1 MDVDLLLAEM
11 HQGIERE
18 LRRCLDQALLQQI
31 PEFSEMLEYQLGMDR
46 DQTDMAAWGKRVRPL
61 LLLASANAV
70 TGQWKHALPAAAAV
84 ELMHNFSLIHDD
96 IQDKSSL
103 RRGRPTVWVKWGIAQ
118 AINAGDA
125 MLGLSQL
132 ELLDSIEKI
141 QPGMATHISKL
152 FNQTLVE
159 LTRGQYLD
167 MTFEKRDTV
176 SIQQYEWMTA
186 GKTGALI
193 ATCAEAG
200 ALLGGADLVQG
211 GRMREFGRLVG
222 HAFQIQDDWMGIWGD
237 EELTGKSIHSDLV
250 ERKKTYPVI
259 LGLDARGGFAQEWG
273 KLETITS
280 EEADHLASLLA
291 DEGIKAKTESS
302 FSEEYDQA
310 LQILADLPFDDR
322 LKRPLYQ
329 LTRSIVTRQK

>member
-11 HQGIERE
+11 HQEVERE
-18 LRRCLDQALLQQI
+18 IRKSLDQVLLQQI
-31 PEFSEMLEYQLGMDR
+31 PEFGEMLEYQLGMDR
-46 DQTDMAAWGKRVRPL
+46 DQADMAVRGKRLRPL
-61 LLLASANAV
+61 LLLGSAYAV
-70 TGQWKHALPAAAAV
+70 AGQWKHALPAAAAV

-125 MLGLSQL
+125 MLGLSHL
-132 ELLDSIEKI
+132 ELLDSLENIHTGVAI
-141 QPGMATHISKL
+141 QVSKL

-167 MTFEKRDTV
+167 LTFEQREAVTV
-176 SIQQYEWMTA
+176 QQYEWMTA

-193 ATCAEAG
+193 AACTETG
-200 ALLGGADLVQG
+200 ALLGGADLIQC
-211 GRMREFGRLVG
+211 GRMREFGRLLG

-259 LGLDARGGFAQEWG
+259 LGLDARGAFAQEWG

-291 DEGIKAKTESS
+291 HEGIKAKTESS
-302 FSEEYDQA
+302 YREEYDRA
-310 LQILADLPFDDR
+310 LRILADVPFDDR
-322 LKRPLYQ
+322 LKSPLYQ
-329 LTRSIVTRQK
+329 LAQSLMTRVK

>member
-1 MDVDLLLAEM
+1 
-11 HQGIERE
+11 
-18 LRRCLDQALLQQI
+18 
-31 PEFSEMLEYQLGMDR
+31 
-46 DQTDMAAWGKRVRPL
+46 
-61 LLLASANAV
+61 
-70 TGQWKHALPAAAAV
+70 
-84 ELMHNFSLIHDD
+84 MHNFSLIHDD

-132 ELLDSIEKI
+132 ELLDSLENIHTGVDV
-141 QPGMATHISKL
+141 QVSKL

-167 MTFEKRDTV
+167 LTFEQREAVTM
-176 SIQQYEWMTA
+176 QQYEWMTA

-193 ATCAEAG
+193 AACTETG
-200 ALLGGADLVQG
+200 ALLGGADLIHCS
-211 GRMREFGRLVG
+211 RMREFGRLLG

-237 EELTGKSIHSDLV
+237 EELTGKSVHSDLV

-259 LGLDARGGFAQEWG
+259 LGLDARGAFSQEWG

-280 EEADHLASLLA
+280 EEADHIASLLA
-291 DEGIKAKTESS
+291 YEGIKAKTESS
-302 FSEEYDQA
+302 YREEYDRA
-310 LQILADLPFDDR
+310 LRILADVPFDDR
-322 LKRPLYQ
+322 LKGPLYQ
-329 LTRSIVTRQK
+329 LAQSLMTRVK